1 MNTSNQE
8 GVYVIGAV
16 GVLIC
21 IAVVCW
27 LAWYIWYNIRRKK
40 NFSQT
45 YRFENENRMKMRD
58 NERKIQELRKLLD
71 DANRRIEDGAH
82 DKEVLAAKIREFEE
96 QNAQIKISEQETQAF
111 MSDMA
116 GGSLCNE
123 LHALARGGQIAADD
137 MLLQLLNTV
146 DERNPKFT
154 SYIRTNIPEISIQ
167 DIYICTLIRLGFG
180 PSEISV
186 LIGRSPTA
194 VTKVRKKLLQ
204 KLTGNKGKADEFDKI
219 IREL

>member
-1 MNTSNQE
+1 M
-8 GVYVIGAV
+8 A
-16 GVLIC
+16 
-21 IAVVCW
+21 
-27 LAWYIWYNIRRKK
+27 
-40 NFSQT
+40 
-45 YRFENENRMKMRD
+45 
-58 NERKIQELRKLLD
+58 
-71 DANRRIEDGAH
+71 
-82 DKEVLAAKIREFEE
+82 
-96 QNAQIKISEQETQAF
+96 
-111 MSDMA
+111 DMA

-137 MLLQLLNTV
+137 MLLQLLNAV
-146 DERNPKFT
+146 DEKNPKFT

-204 KLTGNKGKADEFDKI
+204 KLTGNNGKADEFDKI